1 MVYSVPLGLVPL
13 GKGSIKS
20 RWLEKV
26 DWGEGC
32 ACSSC
37 SSPYGLVHPSGI
49 HSGNRWS
56 NVQTCLR
63 TANAAKSQLVRR
75 GRHGCSANTEVA
87 YGWLDSY
94 GLRIWPL
101 TLVLA

>member
-1 MVYSVPLGLVPL
+1 MVYSILLGLAPL
-13 GKGSIKS
+13 GKGPIKS
-20 RWLEKV
+20 RWLEEV
-26 DWGEGC
+26 DWGEDC

-63 TANAAKSQLVRR
+63 AANGAKSQPVRE
-75 GRHGCSANTEVA
+75 GRHC
-87 YGWLDSY
+87 
-94 GLRIWPL
+94 
-101 TLVLA
+101 

>member
-1 MVYSVPLGLVPL
+1 MVYSVLLGLVPL

-32 ACSSC
+32 AYSPC
-37 SSPYGLVHPSGI
+37 SSPYGLVPPSGI
-49 HSGNRWS
+49 HSWNRWS

-63 TANAAKSQLVRR
+63 AANGAKSQLARG
-75 GRHGCSANTEVA
+75 GRHGCSGDTEVA
-87 YGWLDSY
+87 YAWMES
-94 GLRIWPL
+94 
-101 TLVLA
+101 